1 MNLDV
6 YKKKKIKEFLSLFP
20 SFLKS
25 SEMDFILLDIEA
37 GNPVRV
43 FPIRIQIVN
52 DKHTILSARSC
63 YITCYVEVI

>member
-20 SFLKS
+20 SFLKTG
-25 SEMDFILLDIEA
+25 EMNFILLDIEA

-52 DKHTILSARSC
+52 DKHTILSTRSC